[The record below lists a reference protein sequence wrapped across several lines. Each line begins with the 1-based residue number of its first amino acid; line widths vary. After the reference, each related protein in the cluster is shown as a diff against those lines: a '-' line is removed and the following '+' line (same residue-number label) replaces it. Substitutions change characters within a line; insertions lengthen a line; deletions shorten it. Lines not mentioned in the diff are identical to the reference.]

1 MVNKID
7 HLYAMLDDLD
17 DDLSAMQED
26 LEMAIELLDK
36 GETKKV
42 KIILEEMS
50 AFLVDFLEPEEVEE
64 CECIPIEEEPEPS
77 EAPQTKE
84 GEEGSAA
91 KKGQARTSAEK

>member
-7 HLYAMLDDLD
+7 HLLRCDDLD
-17 DDLSAMQED
+17 DDLSACGGSD
-26 LEMAIELLDK
+26 GVELLDK

-91 KKGQARTSAEK
+91 KKGQARTPAEK